1 MANPRQ
7 AERQA
12 EREATEATKDTA
24 RKIAEET
31 SRAAR
36 TAADAG
42 AGAARAGADMVQRN
56 TETAQHAW
64 ESGSRMASELIEQ
77 SMQRFV
83 RTFGIA
89 GDNAQQ
95 ATQQSARNVESIVQS
110 GTVIAGGMQNIS
122 RELIDFARNRME
134 QNLQLAD
141 AVMGSRTPQEFMAAQ
156 SNLVRDNLEDFVR
169 SMRRIAE
176 ISMLMADEAS
186 RRMSDTS
193 LVPK

>member
-7 AERQA
+7 AER
-12 EREATEATKDTA
+12 ETTEATKDTA
-24 RKIAEET
+24 RKMAEET

-64 ESGSRMASELIEQ
+64 ESGSKMASELVEQ
-77 SMQRFV
+77 SMQRFA

-110 GTVIAGGMQNIS
+110 GTIIAGGMQSIS
-122 RELIDFARNRME
+122 RELIDFARKRME
-134 QNLQLAD
+134 QNLQIAD
-141 AVMGSRTPQEFMAAQ
+141 TVMGSRTPQEFIAAQ

-176 ISMLMADEAS
+176 ISVQMAEEAS

-193 LVPK
+193 LVPR

>member
-1 MANPRQ
+1 MANP
-7 AERQA
+7 RQA
-12 EREATEATKDTA
+12 EREATEATKETT
-24 RKIAEET
+24 RKMAEET

-42 AGAARAGADMVQRN
+42 AGAARASADMVQRN
-56 TETAQHAW
+56 TEAAQHAW
-64 ESGSRMASELIEQ
+64 EAGSKMASELMEQ
-77 SMQRFV
+77 SMQRFA

-110 GTVIAGGMQNIS
+110 GTIIAGGMQSIS
-122 RELIDFARNRME
+122 RELIDFTRKRME
-134 QNLQLAD
+134 QNLQIAD
-141 AVMGSRTPQEFMAAQ
+141 AVMASRTPQEFIAAQ

-176 ISMLMADEAS
+176 ISIDMAEEAS

-193 LVPK
+193 LVPR